1 MGYTPSP
8 TTKVSGQ
15 LTGSW
20 SVRDTCVDNGGQ
32 GNGRHRKN
40 IEADL
45 QSYLRVIDHGL
56 NKRSECTSW
65 TNRGITLEEAT
76 IMRYLNRG
84 SLEFCL
90 FAHSLLSTST
100 SGAIN
105 FPFIILMRIHR
116 DFTTRN

>member
-1 MGYTPSP
+1 MPAKPPELRPPFDGIYSIA
-8 TTKVSGQ
+8 KVSGQ

-20 SVRDTCVDNGGQ
+20 YTCVDNGGQ
-32 GNGRHRKN
+32 DNDRHRKN

-56 NKRSECTSW
+56 NERSECTSW

-76 IMRYLNRG
+76 ILRYLNRG

-90 FAHSLLSTST
+90 LAHSLLST
-100 SGAIN
+100 
-105 FPFIILMRIHR
+105 
-116 DFTTRN
+116 